1 MSKEIQ
7 LKYQAMLTLK
17 ERLLKKWLRKRTM
30 SLLEFRVFVSEVVE
44 LVLADMLTQELYDEE
59 MKRRMRT
66 G

>member
-1 MSKEIQ
+1 MSEEIQ

-44 LVLADMLTQELYDEE
+44 LVLADMLKQEMYDEE